1 MRLSGTLNSLQVKW
15 LCQKEPFA
23 GSYPRQHDVNPIS
36 TSIVPLTDNKCI
48 LGHTLQLMSG
58 RCHVG
63 VDGDLGH
70 CAFPTLKLFS
80 VVSPLTMLKVMVAVN
95 FWGVSLNRFAFP
107 LGGSGKC
114 SNSTQATSSIE
125 AVQTFLPSQFFHR
138 RLFPFLSLTLMHL
151 QSVPLPRPLLRS
163 SFVMHMWCDP

>member
-48 LGHTLQLMSG
+48 LRHTLQLMSG

-95 FWGVSLNRFAFP
+95 FWGEVNEASIMRVWS
-107 LGGSGKC
+107 GGS
-114 SNSTQATSSIE
+114 SSLSTSG
-125 AVQTFLPSQFFHR
+125 
-138 RLFPFLSLTLMHL
+138 
-151 QSVPLPRPLLRS
+151 
-163 SFVMHMWCDP
+163 